1 MTWWQASPAAL
12 ENEEAEMRGAII
24 PITMVPGHSLVHRVA
39 PLPKLLWALGVLII
53 SFATRNP
60 VILGSIIILGLLL
73 VAISD
78 IWKQFLKVI
87 SILFPILLTLI
98 VLQSVAPAF
107 PRPWTPIVPFGPF
120 TIYQEGI
127 YSGVTMVL
135 RAVGMT
141 IFALVAIMTTH
152 PSDLFVSLQGIGM
165 PYVLNFILTMTLQLI
180 PILQNEFAT
189 VLSAQKSRGLKGT
202 GFGAVLPSMVPVFV
216 GAIERVQQL
225 SISLESRAFGSSGVK
240 TSYRSVRMGLKDY
253 ILMILGAVATVGTL
267 YWIIVDKSLDWSR
280 TLLFAPWLAVLLVTL
295 AALGFLTFTIIALRY
310 VLAA

>member
-1 MTWWQASPAAL
+1 
-12 ENEEAEMRGAII
+12 MRGAII
-24 PITMVPGHSLVHRVA
+24 PITMVPGHSIVHRVA
-39 PLPKLLWALGVLII
+39 PLPKLFWALGVLII
-53 SFATRNP
+53 SFSTRNP
-60 VILGSIIILGLLL
+60 VILGSIIVLGILL
-73 VAISD
+73 VSISN
-78 IWKQFLKVI
+78 IWKPFLKVI
-87 SILFPILLTLI
+87 AILFPILLTLI

-107 PRPWTPIVPFGPF
+107 PRPWTPIVPFGPL

-127 YSGVTMVL
+127 YSGVTMVM
-135 RAVGMT
+135 RAVAMT

-152 PSDLFVSLQGIGM
+152 PSDLFVSLQRVGM

-180 PILQNEFAT
+180 PILQKEFAT

-240 TSYRSVRMGLKDY
+240 TSYRSVRMEVKDY
-253 ILMILGAVATVGTL
+253 ILMVLGFLATVATL

-280 TLLFAPWLAVLLVTL
+280 TLLFAPWLAILLVSL
-295 AALGFLTFTIIALRY
+295 AALGFLTFALVALRY
-310 VLAA
+310 VLMA

>member
-1 MTWWQASPAAL
+1 
-12 ENEEAEMRGAII
+12 MRGVVI
-24 PITMVPGHSLVHRVA
+24 PITMVPGNSLVHRVA
-39 PLPKLLWALGVLII
+39 PLPKLLWAGGVLII

-60 VILGSIIILGLLL
+60 AILGGMIVLGLIL
-73 VAISD
+73 VSISN
-78 IWKQFLKVI
+78 IWKPFIKVI

-127 YSGVTMVL
+127 YSGVTMVM
-135 RAVGMT
+135 RAVSMT
-141 IFALVAIMTTH
+141 IFALMAIMTTH
-152 PSDLFVSLQGIGM
+152 PSDLFVSLQSVGM

-180 PILQNEFAT
+180 PILQKEFAT

-225 SISLESRAFGSSGVK
+225 SISLESRAFGSSGTK
-240 TSYRSVRMGLKDY
+240 TSFRAVKMSLKDY
-253 ILMILGAVATVGTL
+253 VLIAVGIAATAGTL

-280 TLLFAPWLAVLLVTL
+280 TMVFEPWVAILFVSL
-295 AALGFLTFTIIALRY
+295 AAIGFIAFMAIALRY
-310 VLAA
+310 VLKA

>member
-1 MTWWQASPAAL
+1 MIVL
-12 ENEEAEMRGAII
+12 G
-24 PITMVPGHSLVHRVA
+24 MVLVS
-39 PLPKLLWALGVLII
+39 I
-53 SFATRNP
+53 SN
-60 VILGSIIILGLLL
+60 
-73 VAISD
+73 
-78 IWKQFLKVI
+78 IWKPFLKVI
-87 SILFPILLTLI
+87 GILFPILLTLI
-98 VLQSVAPAF
+98 VIQSVAPAF
-107 PRPWTPIVPFGPF
+107 PQPWHPIVPFGPF

-135 RAVGMT
+135 RAVSMT

-152 PSDLFVSLQGIGM
+152 PSDLFVSLQKVGM

-180 PILQNEFAT
+180 PILQKEFAT

-240 TSYRSVRMGLKDY
+240 TSYRSVKMEVKDY
-253 ILMILGAVATVGTL
+253 ILMGISFLATVAML

-280 TLLFAPWLAVLLVTL
+280 TMVFSPWLAIVLVSL
-295 AALGFLTFTIIALRY
+295 AAVGFLTFVIIALRY
-310 VLAA
+310 VLSA

>member
-1 MTWWQASPAAL
+1 
-12 ENEEAEMRGAII
+12 MRGAII
-24 PITMVPGHSLVHRVA
+24 PITMVPGHSIIHRIA
-39 PLPKLLWALGVLII
+39 PLPKLLLAGGVLIL

-60 VILGSIIILGLLL
+60 VILGSLIVLGILL
-73 VAISD
+73 VSISN
-78 IWKQFLKVI
+78 IWKNFLRVI
-87 SILFPILLTLI
+87 AILFPILLTLI

-135 RAVGMT
+135 RAVAMT

-152 PSDLFVSLQGIGM
+152 PSDLFASLQKIGM

-180 PILQNEFAT
+180 PILQSEFAT
-189 VLSAQKSRGLKGT
+189 VLSAQKSRGMKGT

-240 TSYRSVRMGLKDY
+240 TSYRSVRMGIKDY
-253 ILMILGAVATVGTL
+253 ILMVVSFLATVAML

-280 TLLFAPWLAVLLVTL
+280 TMQFAPWLAILLVSV
-295 AALGFLTFTIIALRY
+295 AALGFLTFALVALRY